1 MRPAFV
7 VGIVALAAVLAI
19 GAIALAGSRST
30 RPGASPSTSDRQLVL
45 APIDDVQV
53 LIRQSTPPRATL
65 TLTAGLPSGCAR
77 EDSWDVK
84 QVATE
89 IFVTV
94 RNSMPTG
101 NPVCTAIYGTYV
113 LTIDVDLGSDFAP
126 GTTGT
131 VHVNDKTTTF
141 KV

>member
-1 MRPAFV
+1 VAAV
-7 VGIVALAAVLAI
+7 VALAAVLAI
-19 GAIALAGSRST
+19 GAIALAGART
-30 RPGASPSTSDRQLVL
+30 TAAPGASPSTSDRQLVL

-53 LIRQSTPPRATL
+53 LIRQSSPPRATL
-65 TLTAGLPSGCAR
+65 TVTAGLPSGCAR
-77 EDSWDVK
+77 QDSWDVK
-84 QVATE
+84 QVASE

-113 LTIDVDLGSDFAP
+113 FTIDVDLGPGFAP

-131 VHVNDKTTTF
+131 VHVNDKTTSF
-141 KV
+141 KT